1 MFKQIKAKS
10 REAYARNYKTLIT
23 VSLPLMFSSFAADI
37 IINFLASKLLWSDL
51 TDFFRLI
58 ILLAFLFFEFVSI
71 PVSRVLIFKAIIII
85 KNNDDKKVERELK
98 KFFNFSNVGKI
109 VLINFIPC
117 LFAAFLKLNSS
128 KLTAFNLFKVKGT
141 HLIILSLI
149 AMVVTYMFFACNY
162 YFALKEYSV
171 TETVKA
177 SFKIMHKNIFK
188 GIALAFSFLPWAFLI
203 ALIYLA
209 IKAVFTGSL
218 TYALNAYTPILDSF
232 ISFGFGVDLY
242 LIPYMYLTAA
252 DFIQHLV
259 DNEPNQRI
267 PDKYDAL

>member
-128 KLTAFNLFKVKGT
+128 KLTASNLFKVKGT

-188 GIALAFSFLPWAFLI
+188 GIALAF
-203 ALIYLA
+203 
-209 IKAVFTGSL
+209 
-218 TYALNAYTPILDSF
+218 
-232 ISFGFGVDLY
+232 
-242 LIPYMYLTAA
+242 
-252 DFIQHLV
+252 
-259 DNEPNQRI
+259 
-267 PDKYDAL
+267 